1 MSSIEVEI
9 CMGMDL
15 SSDYGVRGD
24 AGVLRGGV
32 VIGLRVGMGSSIIL
46 QHGGGVIGFEV
57 GEGVVCCAV
66 SDSGC
71 DATHAVLHKRFVRY
85 E

>member
-1 MSSIEVEI
+1 
-9 CMGMDL
+9 MGMDL

-32 VIGLRVGMGSSIIL
+32 VVGLRVGMGSSIIL

-66 SDSGC
+66 SDLVSGWRG
-71 DATHAVLHKRFVRY
+71 AGAALAVEVNRGWR
-85 E
+85 